1 MSIVDGLVSA
11 TEQVVDALGYVG
23 LAAVMLVENVLP
35 IPSEVV
41 LPLVGVRTADGSLL
55 FWAAALAA
63 TVGSVLGS
71 WGLYLLGRAGGRPL
85 VLRLPR
91 VLGITGPRLARAE
104 AWFARRGD
112 LVVLFGRL
120 VPGVRV
126 LVSVPAGTLRMPV
139 GRFLLLTTLGAAA
152 WNTAFLWLGVA
163 LADRWE
169 SVVGVLE
176 TATPAALAAAAGA
189 VVLVLVLVVRRLRAL
204 RVRP

>member
-1 MSIVDGLVSA
+1 MSVVDGLVSA

-41 LPLVGVRTADGSLL
+41 LPLVGVRTAGGSLL

-139 GRFLLLTTLGAAA
+139 GRFLLLTSLGAAV

-176 TATPAALAAAAGA
+176 TATPVALAAAAGA
-189 VVLVLVLVVRRLRAL
+189 VVLALVVRRLRAV
-204 RVRP
+204 RVQP